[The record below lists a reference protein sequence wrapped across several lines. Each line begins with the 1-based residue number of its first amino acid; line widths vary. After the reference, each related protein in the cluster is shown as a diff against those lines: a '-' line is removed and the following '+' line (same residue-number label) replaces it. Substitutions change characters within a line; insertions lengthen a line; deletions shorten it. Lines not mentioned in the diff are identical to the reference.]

1 MDKKEKK
8 TGVTILLLMVI
19 AMAILAATEGWLQD
33 STLHEAMLHNNIAH
47 TFIVRPGSHNHD
59 YWRNA
64 LEYQLLFFHNYFDRE
79 AQPQ

>member
-1 MDKKEKK
+1 
-8 TGVTILLLMVI
+8 
-19 AMAILAATEGWLQD
+19 
-33 STLHEAMLHNNIAH
+33 MLHNNIAH

-79 AQPQ
+79 AEPQ